1 MARPLSSTVLQ
12 NIETA
17 EDSLGMSL
25 ARLCIKAN
33 LPVLYVSAM
42 LGVSRMTLHTWYRGG
57 AIRKKR
63 KEKIDAFMRL
73 IDDDIQAGVLPKK
86 SLNETRA
93 YAEDFCGQRIPVANK
108 KLG

>member
-1 MARPLSSTVLQ
+1 MPRQLSPTLLQ
-12 NIETA
+12 AIETA
-17 EDSLGMSL
+17 EESLGMSL

-57 AIRKKR
+57 EIRQSR
-63 KEKIDAFMRL
+63 HEKIETFMRL
-73 IDDDIQAGVLPKK
+73 IDDDLQDGTLPKQN
-86 SLNETRA
+86 LNETKK
-93 YAEDFCGQRIPVANK
+93 YAEAFCGKRISTANK

>member
-1 MARPLSSTVLQ
+1 MPRPLSPALLQ
-12 NIETA
+12 KLENA
-17 EDSLGMSL
+17 EESLGVSL
-25 ARLCIKAN
+25 ARLCVKAG

-57 AIRKKR
+57 NIRAER
-63 KEKIDAFMRL
+63 RSKIETFMRL

-86 SLNETRA
+86 RLNETKE
-93 YAEDFCGQRIPVANK
+93 YVEGFLGKPIPTNK